1 MVLKTDKT
9 VRVLVVDDDQQLADM
24 LVEFLVKQGYQA
36 TAAYGGREGLTQ
48 FEQGDF
54 QLVILDLKLPDMDGL
69 EVLEAVKAVDSR
81 AVVLIITGYG
91 TIESSVTAV
100 KKGAY
105 DFIPKP
111 INLEALELIISRAL
125 EKHTLFKQLGIFRGL
140 TLALIIS
147 VPVWLILG
155 IILAKILLK

>member
-1 MVLKTDKT
+1 MAQKTDKN
-9 VRVLVVDDDQQLADM
+9 VRILVVDDDQQLANM
-24 LVEFLVKQGYQA
+24 LVIFLVKLGYQA
-36 TAAYGGREGLTQ
+36 TAAYGGREGLAQ

-54 QLVILDLKLPDMDGL
+54 QLVILDLKMPDMDGL
-69 EVLEAVKAVDSR
+69 EVLEAIKAADSR

-111 INLEALELIISRAL
+111 LNLEALELVISRAL
-125 EKHTLFKQLGIFRGL
+125 EKHTLFKHLNSSVFSAGL
-140 TLALIIS
+140 QW
-147 VPVWLILG
+147 P
-155 IILAKILLK
+155 LLFPFPSG

>member
-1 MVLKTDKT
+1 MLKTDKT
-9 VRVLVVDDDQQLADM
+9 VRVLVVDDDQQMANM

-36 TAAYGGREGLTQ
+36 TAAYGGREGLAQ

-54 QLVILDLKLPDMDGL
+54 QLVILDLKMPDMDGL
-69 EVLEAVKAVDSR
+69 EVLASIKALDSR

-105 DFIPKP
+105 DFIPKQ
-111 INLEALELIISRAL
+111 IKLEALELVISRAL

>member
-1 MVLKTDKT
+1 MDLKTDKN
-9 VRVLVVDDDQQLADM
+9 VRILVIDDDQHLADM
-24 LVEFLVKQGYQA
+24 LLEFLVKQGYQ
-36 TAAYGGREGLTQ
+36 TFAAYNGREGLVQ

-69 EVLEAVKAVDSR
+69 EVLASIKALDSR

-111 INLEALELIISRAL
+111 INLEALELVISRAL

>member
-1 MVLKTDKT
+1 MDLKTDKNI
-9 VRVLVVDDDQQLADM
+9 RILVIDDDQQLADM

-36 TAAYGGREGLTQ
+36 FAAYNGREGMVQ

-69 EVLEAVKAVDSR
+69 EVLESIKAVDSR

-111 INLEALELIISRAL
+111 INLESLEQIISRAL

>member
-1 MVLKTDKT
+1 MVLKTDKN
-9 VRVLVVDDDQQLADM
+9 VRILVVDDDQPLADM
-24 LVEFLVKQGYQA
+24 LVEFLAKLGYQA
-36 TAAYGGREGLTQ
+36 TAAYNGREGLAQ
-48 FEQGDF
+48 FERGYF
-54 QLVILDLKLPDMDGL
+54 QLVILDLKLPDMDGM
-69 EVLEAVKAVDSR
+69 EVLEAIKAEDSR
-81 AVVLIITGYG
+81 SVVLIITGYG

-111 INLEALELIISRAL
+111 INLESLELIIHRAL

-155 IILAKILLK
+155 IILAKLLLK

>member
-1 MVLKTDKT
+1 MVLKNDQN

-24 LVEFLVKQGYQA
+24 LVEFLVKLGYQA
-36 TAAYGGREGLTQ
+36 SVAHGGREGLVQ

-69 EVLEAVKAVDSR
+69 EVLEAIKAVDSR

-91 TIESSVTAV
+91 TIESSVTAI

-111 INLEALELIISRAL
+111 INLEFLELTINRAL

-140 TLALIIS
+140 ALALIIS

-155 IILAKILLK
+155 IILARILLK

>member
-9 VRVLVVDDDQQLADM
+9 VRVLVIDDDQQLANM
-24 LVEFLVKQGYQA
+24 LVEFLVKLGYQ
-36 TAAYGGREGLTQ
+36 TTVAYGGREGLTQ
-48 FEQGDF
+48 FEQGNF

-69 EVLEAVKAVDSR
+69 EILEAIKAVDSR

-111 INLEALELIISRAL
+111 INLESLELIIRRAL

>member
-1 MVLKTDKT
+1 MVLKTDQN
-9 VRVLVVDDDQQLADM
+9 VQVLVIDDDQPLVDM
-24 LVEFLVKQGYQA
+24 LVEFLVKLGYQVS
-36 TAAYGGREGLTQ
+36 AAYGGREGLTQ
-48 FEQGDF
+48 FEQGSF

-69 EVLEAVKAVDSR
+69 EVLEAIKAVDSR

-91 TIESSVTAV
+91 TIESSVIAV

-111 INLEALELIISRAL
+111 INLEFLELIIRRAL

>member
-9 VRVLVVDDDQQLADM
+9 VRILVIDDDQQLANM
-24 LVEFLVKQGYQA
+24 LVEFLVKMGYQA
-36 TAAYGGREGLTQ
+36 TAAYSGREGLTQ

-69 EVLEAVKAVDSR
+69 EILEAIKAVDSR

-91 TIESSVTAV
+91 TIESSVNAV

-111 INLEALELIISRAL
+111 INLESLELIIRRAL

-155 IILAKILLK
+155 IILAKIFLK